1 MNELL
6 DLMDKTEEEKIRD
19 ARIAFRDLKLKT
31 TKSKTSSGGLA
42 DDDSELRKLNYV
54 YVLTTIIDRHII
66 VVTKFKA
73 SSAAFWRLLLFFVR
87 KKALY
92 ELTSNF
98 NYAGIIDIW

>member
-6 DLMDKTEEEKIRD
+6 DLMDKTAEEEKIRD

-42 DDDSELRKLNYV
+42 DDDSELSKLNYV

-73 SSAAFWRLLLFFVR
+73 SS
-87 KKALY
+87 
-92 ELTSNF
+92 
-98 NYAGIIDIW
+98 

>member
-19 ARIAFRDLKLKT
+19 ARIAFRDLKLLKT

-54 YVLTTIIDRHII
+54 C
-66 VVTKFKA
+66 
-73 SSAAFWRLLLFFVR
+73 
-87 KKALY
+87 
-92 ELTSNF
+92 
-98 NYAGIIDIW
+98 